1 MPELIKIYWR
11 DIPSQ
16 VTAKAGR
23 RTAKVMLPS
32 RFQEAIDRAAMR
44 AGKGSS
50 DAYLEDWQRRRSACS
65 ADLQTEADA
74 AAASLIAEWDDEA
87 LEALTKA
94 KGIAANIGKS
104 RSDLAAE
111 AAISETEN
119 TVSGAE
125 SGTVSDNESTTRG
138 GAEDKGVVNSPTTDS

>member
-23 RTAKVMLPS
+23 KTAKIMLPA

-50 DAYLEDWQRRRSACS
+50 DAYMEDWRRVRSACET
-65 ADLQTEADA
+65 DLQA
-74 AAASLIAEWDDEA
+74 AAQSAVDEILSAFPDDY

-94 KGIAANIGKS
+94 KGIAENV
-104 RSDLAAE
+104 AAE
-111 AAISETEN
+111 LRP
-119 TVSGAE
+119 G
-125 SGTVSDNESTTRG
+125 DHR
-138 GAEDKGVVNSPTTDS
+138 

>member
-23 RTAKVMLPS
+23 KTAKVMLPA

-50 DAYLEDWQRRRSACS
+50 EAYMEDWRRDRTPCDNNLQSN
-65 ADLQTEADA
+65 ADE
-74 AAASLIAEWDDEA
+74 AASELLSSYSDSY
-87 LEALTKA
+87 LEALVKA
-94 KGIAANIGKS
+94 KGIA
-104 RSDLAAE
+104 
-111 AAISETEN
+111 EN
-119 TVSGAE
+119 VKQE
-125 SGTVSDNESTTRG
+125 NRPVSDDS
-138 GAEDKGVVNSPTTDS
+138 DPTAPT

>member
-23 RTAKVMLPS
+23 KTAKVMLPE

-50 DAYLEDWQRRRSACS
+50 DAYMEDWRRDRSPCS
-65 ADLQTEADA
+65 GDLQAEADA
-74 AAASLIAEWDDEA
+74 AAAELIAAWDDDS
-87 LEALTKA
+87 LEILTKA
-94 KGIAANIGKS
+94 KGVAEHMGLS
-104 RSDLAAE
+104 RSERAELDAAKDDPE
-111 AAISETEN
+111 QTPA
-119 TVSGAE
+119 
-125 SGTVSDNESTTRG
+125 SD
-138 GAEDKGVVNSPTTDS
+138 

>member
-23 RTAKVMLPS
+23 KTAKVMLPD

-50 DAYLEDWQRRRSACS
+50 DAYLEDWRRERTPCS
-65 ADLQTEADA
+65 TDLQAEADA
-74 AAASLIAEWDDEA
+74 AAALLVQSLDETT
-87 LEALTKA
+87 LEALVKV
-94 KGIAANIGKS
+94 KGVAAHVGKS
-104 RSDLAAE
+104 REEVAALVAQASDTSAPSG
-111 AAISETEN
+111 SE
-119 TVSGAE
+119 
-125 SGTVSDNESTTRG
+125 D
-138 GAEDKGVVNSPTTDS
+138 